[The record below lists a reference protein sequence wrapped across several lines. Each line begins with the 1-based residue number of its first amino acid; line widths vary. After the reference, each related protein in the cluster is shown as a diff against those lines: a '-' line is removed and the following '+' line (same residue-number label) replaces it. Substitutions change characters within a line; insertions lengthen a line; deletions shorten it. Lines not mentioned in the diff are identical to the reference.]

1 MSDSIK
7 QQLIQDL
14 QLAGLAHS
22 TQERYLELVVRF
34 VRHTRTR
41 PQDATEAQVA
51 EYLLGLINQGQCQ
64 GTIAPIRGAL
74 KFVFENTLQRQWG
87 VFKKR
92 SPPSVASVCPRPTA
106 TPILAA
112 LLPPSITRCAVFAW
126 H

>member
-14 QLAGLAHS
+14 QLAGLADS

-64 GTIAPIRGAL
+64 GSIKP
-74 KFVFENTLQRQWG
+74 
-87 VFKKR
+87 
-92 SPPSVASVCPRPTA
+92 CPRRLEVRLRKHSPT
-106 TPILAA
+106 PVG
-112 LLPPSITRCAVFAW
+112 RV
-126 H
+126 

>member
-14 QLAGLAHS
+14 RLAGLAHS

-51 EYLLGLINQGQCQ
+51 ETC
-64 GTIAPIRGAL
+64 
-74 KFVFENTLQRQWG
+74 
-87 VFKKR
+87 
-92 SPPSVASVCPRPTA
+92 
-106 TPILAA
+106 LA
-112 LLPPSITRCAVFAW
+112 
-126 H
+126 